1 MSKSS
6 HSFSVDIAA
15 QEGLIEA
22 ILLQHIYF
30 LQTSFVEKDQSAS
43 DVWVKRSVKA
53 YQITYPYLTP
63 KQISGA
69 FSRMEERG
77 LIRSKI
83 DNKVSY
89 DRTKS
94 VQVTKKG
101 WAYFEENAFAKREN
115 GNSEKE
121 NGFEQKE
128 NGDGQKGNSVIGN
141 CSSFVDSVLDSDE
154 SKADKPQPTPKNEF
168 SENEIHGESN
178 LNENPKN
185 PNSFT
190 GGAAKNSDAGK
201 ISEVV
206 NFLNETVKPACNF
219 RQSSKTTAGHIR
231 QRVAEGFSVSDICI
245 VIEHKTSQ
253 WRNDPKMSEY
263 LRPAT
268 LFGTGKFESY
278 LVAARTWEKSGKKS
292 ATNSGGYQNQSRSV
306 TTDFGADKDKFQ
318 QPQIF

>member
-1 MSKSS
+1 VKKHTTSINEKARHLLDISRDEYALCDYIQFRLADPRGKSGGWCCDAKQEIADFVGIS
-6 HSFSVDIAA
+6 RPGLYKMMDRMEREKLIEVEPTTGFARVTGRWIDSVSECKQSLQDGVNKVYSERKQSLQPSVNKVTLNKEIDIKVDKVDIK
-15 QEGLIEA
+15 
-22 ILLQHIYF
+22 
-30 LQTSFVEKDQSAS
+30 VE
-43 DVWVKRSVKA
+43 
-53 YQITYPYLTP
+53 
-63 KQISGA
+63 
-69 FSRMEERG
+69 
-77 LIRSKI
+77 
-83 DNKVSY
+83 
-89 DRTKS
+89 
-94 VQVTKKG
+94 
-101 WAYFEENAFAKREN
+101 
-115 GNSEKE
+115 
-121 NGFEQKE
+121 
-128 NGDGQKGNSVIGN
+128 
-141 CSSFVDSVLDSDE
+141 
-154 SKADKPQPTPKNEF
+154 ADKPQPTPKNDF
-168 SENEIHGESN
+168 PENEIQGEST
-178 LNENPKN
+178 LNENPKK

-190 GGAAKNSDAGK
+190 GGAAKNSDAGQ

-268 LFGTGKFESY
+268 LFGTGKFEAY